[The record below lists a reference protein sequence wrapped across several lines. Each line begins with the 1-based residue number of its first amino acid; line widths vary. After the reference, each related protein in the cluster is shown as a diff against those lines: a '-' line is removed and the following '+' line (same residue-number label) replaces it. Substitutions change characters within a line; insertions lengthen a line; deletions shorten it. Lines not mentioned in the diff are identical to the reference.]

1 MIPAMIWMKISEFA
15 LRDLLPLSLMNTP
28 CVSVQKDNNV
38 QEAIGLLIPYL
49 ESMTDSLIV
58 TNGDNKPLG
67 IVGGREIIER
77 VLSNPTA
84 NLFES
89 KVESVM
95 SSKITRVTGTT
106 KLKDVIE
113 EWKGT
118 GRAFSII
125 PNLIGGYSAISAR
138 KLLEVGKS
146 SMTEMTISEMPKKKS
161 LTFKI
166 GATVSDVIN
175 MMLKHQTRKLLLE
188 NSNQFIS
195 DRIIIEKIATDFNYL
210 KNTNNFLDLPVI
222 DFGLEYAKIITKDLN
237 INELS
242 SIMFGMMH
250 PYAVFRDQ
258 TISPWDICLALL
270 SEKMQEYA

>member
-1 MIPAMIWMKISEFA
+1 MKISEFA
-15 LRDLLPLSLMNTP
+15 LRDLLPLSLMTAP
-28 CVSVQKDNNV
+28 CVSIQKQSKI
-38 QEAIGLLIPYL
+38 QEAVGLLIPYL

-77 VLSNPTA
+77 VLSNPSS

-89 KVESVM
+89 TVESVM
-95 SSKITRVTGTT
+95 SSQITKVSGTT

-113 EWKGT
+113 EWKKT

-125 PNLIGGYSAISAR
+125 PNLIGGYSVISAR

-146 SMTEMTISEMPKKKS
+146 SMTEMTISDLPKKKII
-161 LTFKI
+161 TFKVD
-166 GATVSDVIN
+166 ATVNSVMN
-175 MMLKHQTRKLLLE
+175 LMLKNKTRKLLLE

-195 DRIIIEKIATDFNYL
+195 DRIIIEKIATDLNYL
-210 KNTNNFLDLPVI
+210 KNIDNFLDLPII
-222 DFGLEYAKIITKDLN
+222 DFDLEYAKIITKDLK

-250 PYAVFRDQ
+250 PYVVFRDKV
-258 TISPWDICLALL
+258 ISPWDICLGLL
-270 SEKMQEYA
+270 SDEMQEYA

>member
-1 MIPAMIWMKISEFA
+1 LKISEFA

-28 CVSVQKDNNV
+28 CVSVQKQNKV

-58 TNGDNKPLG
+58 TNGENKPLG

-77 VLSNPTA
+77 ILSNPSY

-95 SSKITRVTGTT
+95 STQITKVSGTT

-113 EWKGT
+113 EWKQT

-125 PNLIGGYSAISAR
+125 PNFIGGYSAISAR
-138 KLLEVGKS
+138 KLLEIGKS
-146 SMTEMTISEMPKKKS
+146 SMTEMTISEMPKKKA

-166 GATVSDVIN
+166 DATVNSIIN
-175 MMLKHQTRKLLLE
+175 MMLKHKTRKLLLE

-210 KNTNNFLDLPVI
+210 KNTNNFLDLPVM

-237 INELS
+237 VNEVS
-242 SIMFGMMH
+242 SIMSGMMH
-250 PYAVFRDQ
+250 PYVVYKDQ
-258 TISPWDICLALL
+258 AISPWDICLTLL

>member
-1 MIPAMIWMKISEFA
+1 MKISEFA
-15 LRDLLPLSLMNTP
+15 LRDLLPLSLTTTP
-28 CVSVQKDNNV
+28 CVSVQKQSKV
-38 QEAIGLLIPYL
+38 QEAIALLIPYL

-67 IVGGREIIER
+67 IVGGREIIECI
-77 VLSNPTA
+77 LSNPSSD
-84 NLFES
+84 LFES
-89 KVESVM
+89 KVERVM
-95 SSKITRVTGTT
+95 STQITKVSGTT

-113 EWKGT
+113 EWKET

-146 SMTEMTISEMPKKKS
+146 SMTEMTISEMPKKKPV
-161 LTFKI
+161 TFKV
-166 GATVSDVIN
+166 GATVNSVIN
-175 MMLKHQTRKLLLE
+175 MMLKHKTRKLLLE

-195 DRIIIEKIATDFNYL
+195 DRIIMEKIATDFDYL
-210 KNTNNFLDLPVI
+210 KNINNFLDLPVI

-250 PYAVFRDQ
+250 PYVMFRDQ
-258 TISPWDICLALL
+258 AISPWDICLTLL
-270 SEKMQEYA
+270 SEKMQEYG

>member
-1 MIPAMIWMKISEFA
+1 MKISEFA
-15 LRDLLPLSLMNTP
+15 LIDLLPLSLTTTP
-28 CVSVQKDNNV
+28 CVSVQKQNKV
-38 QEAIGLLIPYL
+38 QEAIVLLVPYL

-67 IVGGREIIER
+67 IVGGREILEQI
-77 VLSNPTA
+77 LSNPSS

-89 KVESVM
+89 KVENVM
-95 SSKITRVTGTT
+95 SPQITIVSGTT

-113 EWKGT
+113 KWKKT

-125 PNLIGGYSAISAR
+125 PNVIGGYSAISAR

-146 SMTEMTISEMPKKKS
+146 SMTEMTISDMPKKKS
-161 LTFKI
+161 ITFKV
-166 GATVSDVIN
+166 GTTVNSVIN
-175 MMLKHQTRKLLLE
+175 MMLKHKTRKLLLE

-222 DFGLEYAKIITKDLN
+222 DFDLEYAKIITKDLN

-250 PYAVFRDQ
+250 PYVVFKDQ
-258 TISPWDICLALL
+258 AISPWDICLALL
-270 SEKMQEYA
+270 SEKIQEYS

>member
-1 MIPAMIWMKISEFA
+1 MKISEFA

-28 CVSVQKDNNV
+28 CVSVQTQNNV
-38 QEAIGLLIPYL
+38 QEAIALLIPYL

-67 IVGGREIIER
+67 IIGGKDIIER
-77 VLSNPTA
+77 ILSNPSS
-84 NLFES
+84 NLFEC

-95 SSKITRVTGTT
+95 SPQITKISGTT
-106 KLKDVIE
+106 KLKDVVE
-113 EWKGT
+113 EWKKT

-146 SMTEMTISEMPKKKS
+146 SMTEMAISELPKKKPI
-161 LTFKI
+161 TFKV
-166 GATVSDVIN
+166 GATVNSIIN
-175 MMLKHQTRKLLLE
+175 LMLKHKTRKLLLE

-222 DFGLEYAKIITKDLN
+222 DFGLEYAKIITKDLKV
-237 INELS
+237 NEIS
-242 SIMFGMMH
+242 SIMSGMMH
-250 PYAVFRDQ
+250 PYVVFRDQ
-258 TISPWDICLALL
+258 AISPWDICLALL

>member
-1 MIPAMIWMKISEFA
+1 MKISEFA

-28 CVSVQKDNNV
+28 CVSVQKDNKV
-38 QEAIGLLIPYL
+38 QEAIALLIPYL

-67 IVGGREIIER
+67 IVGGKDIIER
-77 VLSNPTA
+77 ILSNPSS

-89 KVESVM
+89 SVESVM
-95 SSKITRVTGTT
+95 SPQITKVSGTT

-113 EWKGT
+113 EWKKT

-146 SMTEMTISEMPKKKS
+146 SMTEMAISELPKKKS
-161 LTFKI
+161 ITFKV
-166 GATVSDVIN
+166 GATVNSIIN
-175 MMLKHQTRKLLLE
+175 LMLKHKTRKLLLE

-222 DFGLEYAKIITKDLN
+222 DFGLEYAKIITKDLKV
-237 INELS
+237 NELS
-242 SIMFGMMH
+242 SIMSGMMH
-250 PYAVFRDQ
+250 PYVVFKDQ
-258 TISPWDICLALL
+258 AISPWDICLVLL

>member
-1 MIPAMIWMKISEFA
+1 MKISEFA
-15 LRDLLPLSLMNTP
+15 LRDLLPLSLTNTP
-28 CVSVQKDNNV
+28 CVSVQKQSKV
-38 QEAIGLLIPYL
+38 QEAVALLIPYL

-67 IVGGREIIER
+67 IVGGREILER
-77 VLSNPTA
+77 VLSNPSFD
-84 NLFES
+84 LFQS

-95 SSKITRVTGTT
+95 STQITKVLGTT

-113 EWKGT
+113 EWKKT

-146 SMTEMTISEMPKKKS
+146 SMTEMTISEIPKKRPI
-161 LTFKI
+161 TFKV
-166 GATVSDVIN
+166 GATVNDIIN
-175 MMLKHQTRKLLLE
+175 MMLKHKTRKLLLE

-195 DRIIIEKIATDFNYL
+195 DRIIIEKIVTDFNYL
-210 KNTNNFLDLPVI
+210 KNTNNFLDLPVV

-250 PYAVFRDQ
+250 PYVVFKDQ
-258 TISPWDICLALL
+258 AISPWDICLTLL
-270 SEKMQEYA
+270 SERMQEYA

>member
-1 MIPAMIWMKISEFA
+1 MKISEFA
-15 LRDLLPLSLMNTP
+15 LRDLLPLSLMSTP
-28 CVSVQKDNNV
+28 CVSVQKQNKV

-67 IVGGREIIER
+67 IIGGREIIEH
-77 VLSNPTA
+77 VLSNPSS

-89 KVESVM
+89 KVDSVM
-95 SSKITRVTGTT
+95 SSQITRVTGTT
-106 KLKDVIE
+106 KLKDVIN
-113 EWKGT
+113 EWKET

-146 SMTEMTISEMPKKKS
+146 SMTEMTISEIPKKKS
-161 LTFKI
+161 ITFKI
-166 GATVSDVIN
+166 GSTVNDVIN
-175 MMLKHQTRKLLLE
+175 MMLKHKTRKLLLE

-210 KNTNNFLDLPVI
+210 KNIDNFLDLPVV
-222 DFGLEYAKIITKDLN
+222 DFGLEFAKIITKDLN
-237 INELS
+237 VNELS

-250 PYAVFRDQ
+250 PYVVFKDQ
-258 TISPWDICLALL
+258 AISPWDICLALL